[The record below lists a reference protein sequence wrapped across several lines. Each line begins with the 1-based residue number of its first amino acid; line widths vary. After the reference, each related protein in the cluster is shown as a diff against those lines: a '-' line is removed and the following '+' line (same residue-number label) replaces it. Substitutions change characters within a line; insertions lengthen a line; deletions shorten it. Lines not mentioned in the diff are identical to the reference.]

1 MATADMPD
9 KIEDEFLSCPVCH
22 DRFSDPR
29 VLDCLHSFCS
39 PCLAKYLEVSK
50 KKEYV
55 REAPTCPVCHEPF
68 VLPASGV
75 EGLKGNP
82 FLAGICDTLRV
93 YHESLQSKSEIP
105 CSGCDKNIANL
116 SLSYCLQCGEFLCA
130 GCVKYHRRMKATK
143 EHQCIERK
151 DFKDIKSW
159 ATSRSQ
165 VITLC
170 QKHKD
175 EPMKLYCKE
184 CDVPACVLCSI
195 QGHKGHSFIDV
206 AHAREKC
213 RNAIIAPL
221 NDAEERVSMI
231 QYYIDEASRV
241 KQNLEEN
248 KKKTLTDIDAR
259 ADQLIKSLTKQVR
272 GHAEKLKRETNERYT
287 RKDEVVTEYKDKLEV
302 DLRRASDACDYSRKV
317 LGYGNSEEI
326 IEMKQKLVKKL
337 QVICASKVEELN
349 TTGGIQLT
357 KAESQPIIQSS
368 HIGRV
373 IWNMGE
379 SEFPKTVNVGDRVEP
394 SMGWILDNQ
403 GTGVNRK
410 GTVTSKLDGGLR
422 VKVKWDDDK
431 KEGIYRFGY
440 NGFYDIDLADEK
452 CGDKKFTLKQGWMS
466 WMIGRKET

>member
-1 MATADMPD
+1 MATAAVPD
-9 KIEDEFLSCPVCH
+9 KLEDEFLSCPLCH
-22 DRFSDPR
+22 DKMSDPKT
-29 VLDCLHSFCS
+29 LDCLHSFCS
-39 PCLAKYLEVSK
+39 PCLAKYVEVSK
-50 KKEYV
+50 RNV
-55 REAPTCPVCHEPF
+55 REAAKCPVCHEPF

-75 EGLKGNP
+75 EGLEDNV
-82 FLAGICDTLRV
+82 FVAGIFDTLKV
-93 YHESLQSKSEIP
+93 YHECLKSQSEIP
-105 CSGCDKNIANL
+105 CSGCDRNIASL
-116 SLSYCLQCGEFLCA
+116 SLSYCLQCGSFLCA
-130 GCVKYHRRMKATK
+130 DCVKHHQRMKATK
-143 EHQCIERK
+143 EHQCVERK

-170 QKHKD
+170 KKHKD
-175 EPMKLYCKE
+175 EPMKLFCKE
-184 CDVPACVLCSI
+184 CDVPLCVLCSI
-195 QGHKGHSFIDV
+195 QGHRGHNFIDV

-231 QYYIDEASRV
+231 QYCIDEALRV

-272 GHAEKLKRETNERYT
+272 DHADKLKRETNERYT

-302 DLRRASDACDYSRKV
+302 DLSRASDACDYSRKV
-317 LGYGNSEEI
+317 LEYGKSVDI
-326 IEMKQKLVKKL
+326 IEMKQKLVNKL
-337 QVICASKVEELN
+337 QVICARKVEELN

-403 GTGVNRK
+403 GEGVNRK

-431 KEGIYRFGY
+431 KDGIYRFGY
-440 NGFYDIDLADEK
+440 NGFYDIDLADERCNQETK
-452 CGDKKFTLKQGWMS
+452 RPSS
-466 WMIGRKET
+466 WISRVIGRKET